1 MKFGKLV
8 VGLAALVCAAS
19 VWAQEPIVIKFSH
32 VVAPDTPKGKSAEY
46 FKKLAEERTHGRV
59 KVEVYPNSSLYKD
72 KEEMEALQLGS
83 VQMLA
88 PLSSKLT
95 SMGMNEFQVFD
106 LPYIFDNM
114 EQAHKITQGPVGK
127 GMLKKLDAKGI
138 AGLAFWDNAFK
149 EITANKPLRT
159 PADFKGLKMRI
170 TPSKVIDA
178 QMRALGANPQVIA
191 FSELYTAL
199 QTGTVDG
206 EENPTSNITTQK
218 FFEVQKYMTM
228 TDHSFHNYTLVAN
241 KKFWDGLPPDIRKT
255 LDGVVRDTTDYF
267 NGMAQKEN
275 DDALAAI
282 KANGKMQ
289 IVTLT
294 PQEKNGLK
302 KALVGLHK
310 KFEPV
315 VGKELI
321 ESIYRETN
329 FDPNKL

>member
-8 VGLAALVCAAS
+8 VGLAALACAVS
-19 VWAQEPIVIKFSH
+19 VWAQEPIIIKFSH

-59 KVEVYPNSSLYKD
+59 KVEVYANSSLYKD

-106 LPYIFDNM
+106 LPYMFDNM
-114 EQAHKITQGPVGK
+114 EEAHKVTQGPIGK

-138 AGLAFWDNAFK
+138 AGLAFWDNALK

-206 EENPTSNITTQK
+206 QENPTSNITTQK

-255 LDGVVRDTTDYF
+255 LDGVVRDTTAYF

-289 IVTLT
+289 VITLT

-321 ESIYRETN
+321 QSIYRETN

>member
-8 VGLAALVCAAS
+8 VGLAALACAVS
-19 VWAQEPIVIKFSH
+19 VWAQEPIIIKFSH

-59 KVEVYPNSSLYKD
+59 KVEVYANSSLYKD

-106 LPYIFDNM
+106 LPYMFDNM
-114 EQAHKITQGPVGK
+114 EEAHKVTQGPIGK

-178 QMRALGANPQVIA
+178 QMRALGANPQVVA

-206 EENPTSNITTQK
+206 QENPTSNIATQK
-218 FFEVQKYMTM
+218 FYEVQKYMTM

-267 NGMAQKEN
+267 NSIAKKDN

-282 KANGKMQ
+282 KASGKMQ

-294 PQEKNGLK
+294 QQEKNGLK

-321 ESIYRETN
+321 QSIYRETN